1 MTLLPARG
9 TTWDPRRIVAQRGS
23 IAGKR
28 VARVLRARYLRR
40 IRAQQLDPVTPP
52 RRVGVDMISF
62 SCERDLPEQVL
73 SIRSFLRYVGEPVS
87 FQVVSDGTIADASA
101 ALLARLSPVVRVTSV
116 DEYAAGVPVHPAVQE
131 FADAKAY
138 GRKLVALTAMRPAGR
153 PVGYADSDVL
163 FHRGGADLAGHIDA
177 MDDRAYFLHDNIEAL
192 DVRLVPPAERNPPLN
207 SGFLLTGRP
216 IDWRDATE
224 RLGTIG
230 EADAPGYG
238 WTEQSVVHLAYRASA
253 AVPLPRDAAVVA
265 TYDEFLWSD
274 RHVGETTWLRHYVTG
289 TRFKMW
295 LCLLGAVEP

>member
-1 MTLLPARG
+1 
-9 TTWDPRRIVAQRGS
+9 VAQRGA

-28 VARVLRARYLRR
+28 VARVLRTRYLRSV
-40 IRAQQLDPVTPP
+40 RAEQLDRVQPA

-62 SCERDLPEQVL
+62 SCERDLAEQVL

-87 FQVVSDGTIADASA
+87 FQVVSDGTISAASA
-101 ALLARLSPVVRVTSV
+101 GLLSRLSPVVRVTTV
-116 DEYAAGVPVHPAVQE
+116 DDYAEGVAVHPAVQE

-138 GRKLVALTAMRPAGR
+138 GRKLVALTAMRPTGR

-163 FHRGGADLAGHIDA
+163 FHRGGGGLAEHVAA
-177 MDDRAYFLHDNIEAL
+177 MGETAWFVQDCQDAL
-192 DVRLVPPAERNPPLN
+192 DVRLVPPAERHPPLN

-216 IDWRDATE
+216 IDWGSAAE
-224 RLGTIG
+224 RLATIG

-238 WTEQSVVHLAYRASA
+238 WTEQSVAHLAYRSSGAR
-253 AVPLPRDAAVVA
+253 PLPPDAAVVA
-265 TYDEFLWSD
+265 LHDQFAWPDT
-274 RHVGETTWLRHYVTG
+274 HVGADVWLRHYVTG